1 MNYYNKLIN
10 HLAFPTLLFVVFG
23 THKDNLNLW
32 LKKFGLEH
40 LIQNETSTGGSSY
53 DWTIVR
59 QNQKLQKLGVKKYF
73 GQLFKSENNIAKVQ
87 SVRESGMVSAWEG
100 STMSVAEKESTYES
114 VQEA

>member
-32 LKKFGLEH
+32 LKKMGLESFV
-40 LIQNETSTGGSSY
+40 QSETSAGGSSY
-53 DWTIVR
+53 DWTIVK

-73 GQLFKSENNIAKVQ
+73 GQLFKSENDNAKVH
-87 SVRESGMVSAWEG
+87 SVFESGVVSAWEG
-100 STMSVAEKESTYES
+100 STMSVAEKDDAAFES
-114 VQEA
+114 VQE